1 VQAIATDD
9 SDLRHTPRSNVFLTA
24 VLCRGANS
32 FPVRVRNLSI
42 FGALLEG
49 DSLPSENSAVLLKRG
64 SLCAKGEVAWQSDRH
79 CGVRL
84 DGSID
89 VAEWVK
95 RAGPAGQQ
103 RIDSAIADFRNRC
116 AVAPGLALLSSSSG
130 VDTLGQMSSD
140 LLEICE
146 RIAVLPNMSIALA
159 EEVLKIEATALA
171 IKVAAKLVR

>member
-1 VQAIATDD
+1 VQAIVRDD
-9 SDLRHTPRSNVFLTA
+9 CELRDTPRSNVFLTA
-24 VLCRGANS
+24 ALSIGVQS
-32 FPVRVRNLSI
+32 FPVRVRNLSA

-84 DGSID
+84 ESSID

-95 RAGPAGQQ
+95 RAGPARQQ
-103 RIDSAIADFRNRC
+103 SIDSAIAEFRKRGS
-116 AVAPGLALLSSSSG
+116 ASPELALLSSSGG
-130 VDTLGQMSSD
+130 VDTLGLMSSE
-140 LLEICE
+140 LLASCE
-146 RIAVLPNMSIALA
+146 RIAVLPNMSVELA

-171 IKVAAKLVR
+171 IKAATKLLR

>member
-1 VQAIATDD
+1 MQAIGTDD
-9 SDLRHTPRSNVFLTA
+9 SELRDTPRSNVFLTA
-24 VLCRGANS
+24 VLCTGPES

-49 DSLPSENSAVLLKRG
+49 DSLPPENSAVLLKRG

-84 DGSID
+84 EGSID

-103 RIDSAIADFRNRC
+103 RIDSAIADFRNRHP
-116 AVAPGLALLSSSSG
+116 AAPGLALLASSSG
-130 VDTLGQMSSD
+130 VDTLGRMSSE
-140 LLEICE
+140 LLEVCE
-146 RIAVLPNMSIALA
+146 RIAALPNMSIALA

-171 IKVAAKLVR
+171 IKAAAKLVR